1 MKQGKTRLTYLAS
14 GAQIFDGD
22 EVLTSGKG
30 GSFPAGLYVGTVS
43 AVMSESGGQTTYGI
57 IDPACD
63 VTQLSQVF
71 IIRDF
76 EIVE

>member
-1 MKQGKTRLTYLAS
+1 M
-14 GAQIFDGD
+14 
-22 EVLTSGKG
+22 TSGKG